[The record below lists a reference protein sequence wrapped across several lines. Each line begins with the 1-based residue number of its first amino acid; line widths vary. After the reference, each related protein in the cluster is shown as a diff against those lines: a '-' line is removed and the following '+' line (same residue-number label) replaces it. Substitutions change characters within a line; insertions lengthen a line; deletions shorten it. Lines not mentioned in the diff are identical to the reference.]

1 MTLSCHFLLIS
12 AILFMTTTTTSA
24 FLNPIV
30 SPRRAMTTI
39 GGGDVSSQFGCSP
52 MTTNSKSQSFKTNTI
67 ISNKKRIRST
77 LNPTILN
84 LSGGG
89 GMELI
94 ATASQSLFSYAG
106 NVPLWQAFALNA
118 ALFSALSPK
127 LFKMLT
133 PEGFAHS
140 VALGQAVTKV
150 RFEEKEKMGI
160 AEGRGGRRGPENVWG
175 SAATALICAACAAQG
190 KAYGKTTFLITTFE
204 KVEPGTEGAVSLE
217 GTLAA
222 MVGGLLLPLYGLGV
236 DLITPGGV
244 VVATIAAFLAT
255 NAESVIGATI
265 QGKAGF
271 TWMTNEVVNFV
282 NTLIGASIAISSG
295 IFILNMV

>member
-1 MTLSCHFLLIS
+1 
-12 AILFMTTTTTSA
+12 MTTTTTSA

-140 VALGQAVTKV
+140 VALGTCLWASLGWRGWTLCVLYLFLGQAVTKV

-160 AEGRGGRRGPENVWG
+160 AEGRGGRRGPENVWCV
-175 SAATALICAACAAQG
+175 LYI
-190 KAYGKTTFLITTFE
+190 FLF
-204 KVEPGTEGAVSLE
+204 
-217 GTLAA
+217 
-222 MVGGLLLPLYGLGV
+222 
-236 DLITPGGV
+236 
-244 VVATIAAFLAT
+244 
-255 NAESVIGATI
+255 
-265 QGKAGF
+265 
-271 TWMTNEVVNFV
+271 
-282 NTLIGASIAISSG
+282 
-295 IFILNMV
+295 